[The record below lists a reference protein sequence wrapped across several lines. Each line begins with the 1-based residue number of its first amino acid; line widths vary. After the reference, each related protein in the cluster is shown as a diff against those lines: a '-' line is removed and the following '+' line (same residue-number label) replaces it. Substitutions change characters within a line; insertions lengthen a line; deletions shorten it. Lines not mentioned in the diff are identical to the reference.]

1 MPPVYP
7 LSYLLCFITPTSS
20 LYQLPVGETAYRLS
34 FIHCQHLF
42 LYFFTFFTLF
52 SNLLFLATLFCS
64 LFYTP
69 ILIYILCPVI
79 KPNLY
84 CILLHILHSL
94 TLFVNFYLASSKYL
108 SIINVVYINFL
119 QEAKI
124 PIETNRAPVRDGDG
138 PRIND
143 AIKAKQVRLIDA
155 EGENRGI
162 VTISEA
168 LQIAD
173 EAGLDLIEISPQA
186 NPPVCKVLDYGKYK
200 YEVQKRKNEAK
211 KNQKVV
217 NIKELKIRPAIDT
230 HDYDVKIKQA
240 KKFLSQGDK
249 VKFTM
254 RFKGRE
260 LSANDMGSEILN
272 KIIDDLDIVGK
283 VDSAPKL
290 EGRQMSMIISPEK

>member
-1 MPPVYP
+1 M
-7 LSYLLCFITPTSS
+7 
-20 LYQLPVGETAYRLS
+20 
-34 FIHCQHLF
+34 
-42 LYFFTFFTLF
+42 
-52 SNLLFLATLFCS
+52 
-64 LFYTP
+64 
-69 ILIYILCPVI
+69 
-79 KPNLY
+79 
-84 CILLHILHSL
+84 
-94 TLFVNFYLASSKYL
+94 
-108 SIINVVYINFL
+108 
-119 QEAKI
+119 
-124 PIETNRAPVRDGDG
+124 NRAPVRDGDG

-155 EGENRGI
+155 DGENRGI
-162 VTISEA
+162 VSISEA
-168 LQIAD
+168 LQIAED
-173 EAGLDLIEISPQA
+173 AGLDLIEISPQA

-230 HDYDVKIKQA
+230 HDYEVKIKQA
-240 KKFLSQGDK
+240 KKFLAQGDK

-260 LSANDMGSEILN
+260 LSANDMGSEVLN